1 MARVRIE
8 LPERFDF
15 STEIPV
21 MVRDI
26 NAAGHLA
33 NDALFAML
41 HEARHRWLVSHGWS
55 EASVDGAAILLAD
68 AAAIYTRE
76 GFWGMRLRVDLAVVE
91 LRTRSFDLVYALTDL
106 ATDHEIARAK
116 HGAVFFDHAT
126 KSPVSAPARFRER
139 YARG

>member
-1 MARVRIE
+1 MARVQIE
-8 LPERFDF
+8 HPKLLDY

-41 HEARHRWLVSHGWS
+41 HEARLRWLVGHGWT
-55 EASVDGAAILLAD
+55 EADVEGVAIILAD

-76 GFWGMRLRVDLAVVE
+76 GFWGMRLRVDLAVSEV
-91 LRTRSFDLVYALTDL
+91 RTRSFDLVYVVTDVASGL
-106 ATDHEIARAK
+106 EIARAK
-116 HGAVFFDHAT
+116 HGAVFFDHA
-126 KSPVSAPARFRER
+126 KKLPAAMPDAFRR
-139 YARG
+139 AYAR